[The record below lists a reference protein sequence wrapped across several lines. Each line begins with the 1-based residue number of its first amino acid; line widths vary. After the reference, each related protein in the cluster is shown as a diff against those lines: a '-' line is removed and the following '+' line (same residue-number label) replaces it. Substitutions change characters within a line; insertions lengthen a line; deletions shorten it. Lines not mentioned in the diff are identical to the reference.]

1 MTSKQHWTKQ
11 IKRDREAFEIALIK
25 ALAALEGLGEDRLN
39 KERRC
44 PWGGDGSIAY
54 RTCAEEI
61 ARIGKAFADSIKSE
75 LAEKG
80 IYL

>member
-1 MTSKQHWTKQ
+1 MTKRHWTHQ
-11 IKRDREAFEIALIK
+11 IKRDREAFELALIK
-25 ALAALEGLGEDRLN
+25 ALTALEGLGEDRLE

-61 ARIGKAFADSIKSE
+61 SRIGKSFADAIKSE